1 MRSGRVSAI
10 FRRSVP
16 VWLLVLLVASSAFAT
31 ALTIMSLPTQRVGL
45 WSGQVA
51 GTDFTITDFHVKYKG
66 PNKIVVT
73 VTVKNTDSKTHS
85 AEVTVQLLDSQGN
98 VILEETKATGD
109 VKGKETWTGEY
120 VFVKTSL
127 VSEYDRPFVVIEQ
140 LS

>member
-1 MRSGRVSAI
+1 MRSGRLSSVLK
-10 FRRSVP
+10 RSVP
-16 VWLLVLLVASSAFAT
+16 VWLLALLVVSSAFAT
-31 ALTIMSLPTQRVGL
+31 ALVIMSLPTQRVGL

-51 GTDFTITDFHVKYKG
+51 GTDFTITEFDVKYKG
-66 PNKIVVT
+66 PHKMVVT
-73 VTVKNTDSKTHS
+73 VTVKNAGSEAHS

-109 VKGKETWTGEY
+109 VAAGGTWIGEY
-120 VFVKTSL
+120 VFVKTDL

>member
-1 MRSGRVSAI
+1 
-10 FRRSVP
+10 
-16 VWLLVLLVASSAFAT
+16 
-31 ALTIMSLPTQRVGL
+31 MSLPTQRVGL

-51 GTDFTITDFHVKYKG
+51 GTDFTITEFDVKYKG

-73 VTVKNTDSKTHS
+73 VTVKNEGTSTHS

-109 VKGKETWTGEY
+109 VAAGGTWIGEY
-120 VFVKTSL
+120 AFVKTNL

>member
-1 MRSGRVSAI
+1 
-10 FRRSVP
+10 
-16 VWLLVLLVASSAFAT
+16 
-31 ALTIMSLPTQRVGL
+31 
-45 WSGQVA
+45 
-51 GTDFTITDFHVKYKG
+51 
-66 PNKIVVT
+66 VT

-120 VFVKTSL
+120 VFVKTNL

>member
-10 FRRSVP
+10 FRRAVP

-31 ALTIMSLPTQRVGL
+31 ALVIMSLPTQRVGL

-51 GTDFTITDFHVKYKG
+51 PTDFTITEFDVKYEG
-66 PNKIVVT
+66 PHKIVVT

-109 VKGKETWTGEY
+109 VAAGGTWTGEY
-120 VFVKTSL
+120 VFVKTNL

>member
-66 PNKIVVT
+66 PHKIVVT

-120 VFVKTSL
+120 VFVKTNL